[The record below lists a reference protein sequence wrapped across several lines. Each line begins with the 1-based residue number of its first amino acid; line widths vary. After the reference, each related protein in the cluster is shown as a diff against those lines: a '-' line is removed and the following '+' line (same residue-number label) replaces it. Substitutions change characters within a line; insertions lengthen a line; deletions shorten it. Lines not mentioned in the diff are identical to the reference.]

1 MKKKADWCNY
11 LGKELVIGCENGIV
25 YKVDTRYE
33 NLKISPC
40 WSSNA
45 AEKSAI
51 RCFAWTTYDT
61 RKTQENIVSL
71 KIGVCVPA
79 KEKLNLSNGYSL

>member
-1 MKKKADWCNY
+1 M
-11 LGKELVIGCENGIV
+11 IGCENGIV

-61 RKTQENIVSL
+61 KNTQENIVSL
-71 KIGVCVPA
+71 KIGVCVCLR
-79 KEKLNLSNGYSL
+79 KKN